1 MKHIYLLCLLSV
13 FSFCSLSAQEQCPDS
28 GTTSSGGTQIIFTYP
43 SNTTSSC
50 YNRPTTIEINN
61 STTFI
66 LDPYSCSP
74 TVSVYNIDVGPAIT
88 GQDFEVTSGFASNC
102 NYYSGTLPVDEHT
115 FINANFRVYPNPLTS
130 ENSIKLSFGLPLTG
144 QVGIYSLT
152 GKQVLKDYVKN
163 QESKAINVASLTS
176 GIYMLKVSTDSGSM
190 TRKVV
195 IMK

>member
-13 FSFCSLSAQEQCPDS
+13 FSFSLVKAEPCPD
-28 GTTSSGGTQIIFTYP
+28 GGATLNGGTQIAFSYP
-43 SNTTSSC
+43 SATSFC
-50 YNRPTTIEINN
+50 ANRPTTIEINGT
-61 STTFI
+61 STFT
-66 LDPYSCSP
+66 LTSCTE
-74 TVSVYNIDVGPAIT
+74 TVSLYDLTSGTAIT
-88 GQDFEVTSGFASNC
+88 GTDFTVTSGFDSEC
-102 NYYSGTLPVDEHT
+102 SYSSGTLPVDEHT